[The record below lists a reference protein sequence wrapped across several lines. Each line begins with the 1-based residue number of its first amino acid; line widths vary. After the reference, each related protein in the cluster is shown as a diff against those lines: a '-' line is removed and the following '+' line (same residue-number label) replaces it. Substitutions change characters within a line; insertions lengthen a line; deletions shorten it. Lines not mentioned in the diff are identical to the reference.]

1 MKLSWAGLKDVGN
14 QRNHQEDDLMMEGER
29 GVFAVFDG
37 MGGGASGADASR
49 LCAAV
54 MAVDVRLG
62 ELDRGGLARLIHRCE
77 EELREERV
85 RRHNTSVSTTVAA
98 LWAREDGTLEIAH
111 VGDSRVYRWRAG
123 TLEQLTEDHS
133 LLNEYRKTH
142 SLTQEQID
150 SFHKNVI
157 TRILCMHKDND
168 PVDVDISRD
177 TSRTDD
183 VYIICTDGLFTDDEG
198 LIERVLKMDG
208 EAPAAQLAQA
218 LMGAAL
224 AGAASDNIALVVVR
238 LG

>member
-14 QRNHQEDDLMMEGER
+14 KRNHQEDDLMMEGGH

-37 MGGGASGADASR
+37 MGGGSSGEIASR
-49 LCAAV
+49 LCASV

-62 ELDRGGLARLIHRCE
+62 ELERGGLARLIHRCE
-77 EELREERV
+77 EELREEQVRV
-85 RRHNTSVSTTVAA
+85 HNPSVSTTVAA
-98 LWAREDGTLEIAH
+98 LWARADGTLQLAH

-123 TLEQLTEDHS
+123 ALEQLTEDHS

-150 SFHKNVI
+150 NFPHKNVI
-157 TRILCMHKDND
+157 VRALCIHKNNE
-168 PVDVDISRD
+168 PVSVDISHDIWRP
-177 TSRTDD
+177 DD
-183 VYIICTDGLFTDDEG
+183 VYIVCTDGLFTDEG
-198 LIERVLKMDG
+198 LIERVLKTDG
-208 EAPAAQLAQA
+208 GAPAAQLAQA

-224 AGAASDNIALVVVR
+224 AGPASDNIALVVVR